1 MKFQISPR
9 AQIIIG
15 AIVAVLTLGS
25 KGALQ
30 LPMGVPASWGPIIQ
44 SWDTFILQIY
54 GVVAPVMVAFSNSD
68 PGPLA
73 PQDPPAV
80 KAAIAAEAKKGN

>member
-1 MKFQISPR
+1 MNKFQVSPHVQL
-9 AQIIIG
+9 AIG
-15 AIVAVLTLGS
+15 VVVAVLTLGS

-30 LPMGVPASWGPIIQ
+30 LPVGIPTSWGVIIQ

-54 GVVAPVMVAFSNSD
+54 AVVAPFMAAYSSSD

-73 PQDPPAV
+73 PQDPPSV
-80 KAAIAAEAKKGN
+80 VAATLAAKK

>member
-1 MKFQISPR
+1 MSKGGFQVSARTQAIL
-9 AQIIIG
+9 G
-15 AIVAVLTLGS
+15 AVVAVVTLGS

-30 LPMGVPASWGPIIQ
+30 LPVGIPAWIGPVIQ

-54 GVVAPVMVAFSNSD
+54 TVGAPFLLLFSDND

-73 PQDPPAV
+73 PPDPPAV
-80 KAAIAAEAKKGN
+80 AAAKQAQK